1 MRSTLLLAAC
11 LLLASVSPAMSVDL
25 DKLPKLSEV
34 KDKSLLDSVNKSLAR
49 QQVKDGQFQF
59 KTSKAQFE
67 AGNEKRIDGL
77 LKIIT
82 ENSKALQ
89 AAFPDLH
96 VTSEGHTD
104 ADGTAEFNQM
114 LSLARAKTVCASLKS
129 KGMKL
134 ACKPIGR
141 GSSKPLVSP
150 EKTAADKQKN
160 RRVLVQMAK

>member
-1 MRSTLLLAAC
+1 MRSTLAVAGI
-11 LLLASVSPAMSVDL
+11 LLLVNGSPAMSVDL
-25 DKLPKLSEV
+25 DKVPKMSEV
-34 KDKSLLDSVNKSLAR
+34 KDRSLLDSVNKALAR
-49 QQVKDGQFQF
+49 QQLKDGQFQF
-59 KTSKAQFE
+59 KTGKAQFE
-67 AGNEKRIDGL
+67 PGNEKRIDGL

-82 ENSKALQ
+82 ENSRTLQ

-114 LSLARAKTVCASLKS
+114 LSLARAKTVCASLKA

-141 GSSKPLVSP
+141 GSSKPLVSQ